1 MLFADTSALYALL
14 VPEDTHHA
22 EATRAAT
29 ANRDRR
35 EQVWTIDPALT
46 ELWLL
51 LKRDFGERGADR
63 HVRGLLDHGLD
74 REPLKEA
81 DYVRCWDIAHR
92 WSDQDFALTDRQAFA
107 VMERTGR
114 LRAWSY
120 DSDFTVIRLGPRLD
134 RSVDVVR

>member
-14 VPEDTHHA
+14 VPEDAHHA
-22 EATRAAT
+22 DATRAAT
-29 ANRDRR
+29 ANRERR

-51 LKRDFGERGADR
+51 LKRDLGASGADR
-63 HVRGLLDHGLD
+63 HVRGLLEHGLD
-74 REPLKEA
+74 HEALMDA
-81 DYVRCWDIAHR
+81 DYVRCWEIAHR
-92 WSDQDFALTDRQAFA
+92 WPDQDFALTDRQAFS

-120 DSDFTVIRLGPRLD
+120 DSDFAVIRLGPRLD
-134 RSVDVVR
+134 RPLEVVR